1 MLVEP
6 IKGSWQWVPS
16 PPSPEPQ
23 SQLPQPQPQQPSEPA
38 PAPSPT
44 TVSPVELTQEIH
56 QVKEEQ
62 PQPAIPTLVIG
73 TPPAP
78 SPQQNLEQQ
87 LNTWSPEQIAD
98 KWDSIAASYPSLL
111 SF

>member
-6 IKGSWQWVPS
+6 MKGSWQWVPS

-23 SQLPQPQPQQPSEPA
+23 PQTEQSFEAA
-38 PAPSPT
+38 PAHPPT
-44 TVSPVELTQEIH
+44 TVSPVEPTQEIQ
-56 QVKEEQ
+56 QVQEEQ
-62 PQPAIPTLVIG
+62 QPAIPTLVIG

-87 LNTWSPEQIAD
+87 LNTWTPEQIAD
-98 KWDSIAASYPSLL
+98 NWDSVASQYPYLL